1 LVNVDGY
8 FAKRSEDR
16 LLESEKWLT
25 LSEVINRTNLRTS
38 EAQRLVTKFG
48 RFLAARNF
56 GDIIKYPPTAA
67 EALSLISYLSR
78 QGWNTEAIMEI
89 LTPTDHQK
97 RPSLHDRLF
106 QEVVTLIAAHN
117 QASQSMRSTLEMV
130 EGLVA
135 NMGMVA
141 ARLAAAEAEI
151 QNLRKENQFLRTQL
165 APLNKP
171 QE

>member
-1 LVNVDGY
+1 LVNVGGY
-8 FAKRSEDR
+8 FPKRSEDR

-38 EAQRLVTKFG
+38 EARRIVTKFG

-89 LTPTDHQK
+89 LIPTDRQEM
-97 RPSLHDRLF
+97 PPLHDQLL

-141 ARLAAAEAEI
+141 VRLAAAEEKI
-151 QNLRKENQFLRTQL
+151 QNLRKENQTLRTQL
-165 APLNKP
+165 AQFNKLK
-171 QE
+171 E